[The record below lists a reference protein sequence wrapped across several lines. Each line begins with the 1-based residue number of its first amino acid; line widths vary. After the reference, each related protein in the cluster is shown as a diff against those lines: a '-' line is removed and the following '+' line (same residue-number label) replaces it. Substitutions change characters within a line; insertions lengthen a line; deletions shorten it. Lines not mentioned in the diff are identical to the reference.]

1 MIETGSRSS
10 TFQYYITDG
19 TKSKFLPS
27 APDSKFWLTISK
39 EQYNLGTEKCIF
51 FMECSTAK

>member
-51 FMECSTAK
+51 FYGVQYC